1 MALPWMQVAVERTA
15 LREIVKIAAIA
26 LRCVENRAPDGDE
39 SINKS

>member
-1 MALPWMQVAVERTA
+1 MHAAVARAA

-26 LRCVENRAPDGDE
+26 LRGVENPAPDGDE